1 MKKIEFNEL
10 ELIQGGR
17 IDEEERA
24 ALFLVPILPLVILLR
39 VFYTNIFLYIGVF
52 FTELKLNLVSYL
64 KLRYW
69 LILFMFLLVW

>member
-39 VFYTNIFLYIGVF
+39 IFYTSIFLYIGVF
-52 FTELKLNLVSYL
+52 FTELKLNLVSSL

-69 LILFMFLLVW
+69 LILFMF